1 MDNLILKTKKREIF
15 GKKNKVLREK
25 GIIPAVLY
33 GKKTES
39 ISLAVNLKDFEEI
52 FKRTGETDIFNLE
65 IEGEKKP
72 RNVIVQEV
80 KRHFVTNWPIHID
93 FYEVEMDKPI
103 TTPVP
108 ITLVGES
115 PAVKTGGILIQSMD
129 EIEIEAL
136 PKDIPHEISV
146 DVSGLK
152 EIGQTI
158 YVKDLALKDGIKVKV
173 DLNTPVATISAPI
186 SEEEL
191 EKELG
196 RVKAA
201 EEVEVSGAKEEKE
214 EEAKEEGVKPE
225 EEKTEKPK

>member
-214 EEAKEEGVKPE
+214 EEAKEEEKPE
-225 EEKTEKPK
+225 EEKIEKPK

>member
-1 MDNLILKTKKREIF
+1 MDNLTLKTKRREIF
-15 GKKNKVLREK
+15 GKKNKLLREK
-25 GIIPAVLY
+25 GVIPAVLY

-39 ISLAVNLKDFEEI
+39 IPLAVNLKDFEEI

-80 KRHFVTNWPIHID
+80 KRHFVTNWPIHVD

-108 ITLVGES
+108 ITLIGES

-136 PKDIPHEISV
+136 PKDVPHEIPI
-146 DVSGLK
+146 DVSVLK

-158 YVKDLALKDGIKVKV
+158 YVKDLILKDGVKVKV
-173 DLNTPVATISAPI
+173 DLNTPVITISAPI

-196 RVKAA
+196 RVKTA

-214 EEAKEEGVKPE
+214 EEEEKKEETKEEVKPE
-225 EEKTEKPK
+225 

>member
-146 DVSGLK
+146 DVSDLK

-214 EEAKEEGVKPE
+214 EEAKEEEKPE
-225 EEKTEKPK
+225 EEKIEKPK

>member
-1 MDNLILKTKKREIF
+1 MEKITLKAKKREVL
-15 GKKNKVLREK
+15 GKKNKILYQQ
-25 GIIPAVLY
+25 GLIPAVVY

-39 ISLAVNLKDFEEI
+39 IPLQINLKEFEEV
-52 FKRTGETDIFNLE
+52 FKKTGETDIFNLE
-65 IEGEKKP
+65 IEGENKP
-72 RNVIVQEV
+72 RNVMVQEV
-80 KRHFVTNWPIHID
+80 KRHFLFGKPIHVD

-108 ITLVGES
+108 INLIGES
-115 PAVKTGGILIQSMD
+115 EAVKGGGILVQSMD

-136 PKDIPHEISV
+136 PKDIPHEITIDISQ
-146 DVSGLK
+146 LK

-158 YVKDLALKDGIKVKV
+158 YVKDLKLKEGIKILV
-173 DLNTPVATISAPI
+173 DLNTPICTITSPI

-201 EEVEVSGAKEEKE
+201 EEVEVAKEEKP
-214 EEAKEEGVKPE
+214 VVE
-225 EEKTEKPK
+225 EEKGKEEEEKEEKTS